1 MRAAAVGGLWV
12 IERTMS
18 FPTGYRRL
26 NRRFERNPCNY
37 LAFSASLSLLP
48 LQAAHSDSPRRA
60 RFHAVAY

>member
-26 NRRFERNPCNY
+26 NYRFEHNPCSY
-37 LAFSASLSLLP
+37 LAIHGFAQPCAATSGSLRLT
-48 LQAAHSDSPRRA
+48 A
-60 RFHAVAY
+60 